1 MSRGQTIPGLDTID
15 GAPGAVS
22 AAGDRRLFAARRS
35 LPVPSLVLSVLVL
48 LLVLLATLDPAL
60 FTHFNPV
67 RGIGAERLLPPGPHH
82 LFGTDQMGRDLYARV
97 VYGTRQSI
105 WAVFVAVLLGSFT
118 GCSIGLAAGYLGGW
132 VDDILMR
139 FIDVLLAVPMLLI
152 SLAIIN
158 ALGFGM
164 THIAIAAGVGSVAGF
179 ARVMRSEVLKV
190 RQTAFVEAAAFS
202 GIGQAR
208 LILRYIVPNT
218 MGSIL
223 ALAALEFGWA
233 ILGVSALSFLGFGP
247 PPPTP
252 EWGLLVAGGR
262 DFIGSAWWLIFF
274 PGVVIAVTVL
284 AANRVARALDH
295 NVRAF

>member
-1 MSRGQTIPGLDTID
+1 MSRSQTLSGQGPVVEASH
-15 GAPGAVS
+15 GAEP
-22 AAGDRRLFAARRS
+22 AARRDVLGRGWA
-35 LPVPSLVLSVLVL
+35 LPAPSLIFSILVLVV
-48 LLVLLATLDPAL
+48 VLPATIDPAM

-67 RGIGAERLLPPGPHH
+67 RGVGSARLLPPGPQHV
-82 LFGTDQMGRDLYARV
+82 FGTDQMGRDLYARV

-105 WAVFVAVLLGSFT
+105 WAVFIAVLLGSFT

-132 VDDILMR
+132 ADDILMR
-139 FIDVLLAVPMLLI
+139 LVDVLLAVPMLLI

-164 THIAIAAGVGSVAGF
+164 THIAIAVGVGSVAGF

-190 RQTAFVEAAAFS
+190 RQTAYVEAAAFS
-202 GIGQAR
+202 GIGRTR
-208 LILRYIVPNT
+208 LILRYILPNT
-218 MGSIL
+218 MGSVL
-223 ALAALEFGWA
+223 ALAALELGWA

-262 DFIGSAWWLIFF
+262 NFMASAWWLIFF

-284 AANRVARALDH
+284 AANRVARALDN
-295 NVRAF
+295 NVRAY